1 MKENKMDYRYMIEIA
16 KINLIEKLNEK
27 MREYKEEPNIQ
38 TKKEILEL
46 MKDRRQLFLFD
57 TVIIE
62 KYI

>member
-1 MKENKMDYRYMIEIA
+1 MDYRYMIEIA